1 MSDDLM
7 DRFGD
12 VENSEEATDQTDD
25 TGHTDTT
32 DAGGGMSG
40 QSGSTRSRSQYPMYL
55 SDDLQEELN
64 DTFDRFNAQRTLD
77 GEGSVEKHKD
87 FLEAV
92 VREGLDGDWQSRID

>member
-7 DRFGD
+7 DRFDD
-12 VENSEEATDQTDD
+12 VEDSEETTDQTED

-32 DAGGGMSG
+32 DDGGGTSAD
-40 QSGSTRSRSQYPMYL
+40 GSTRSRSQYPMYL

-77 GEGSVEKHKD
+77 GDGSVEKHKD

>member
-7 DRFGD
+7 DRFDD
-12 VENSEEATDQTDD
+12 VEDSEETTDQTED

-32 DAGGGMSG
+32 DDGGGTSADRR
-40 QSGSTRSRSQYPMYL
+40 TRSRSQYPMYL